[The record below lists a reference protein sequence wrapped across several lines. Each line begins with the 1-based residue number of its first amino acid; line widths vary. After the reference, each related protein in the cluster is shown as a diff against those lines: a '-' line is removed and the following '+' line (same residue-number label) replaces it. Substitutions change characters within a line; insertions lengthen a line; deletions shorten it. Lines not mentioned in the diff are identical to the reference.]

1 MRKFTKK
8 SQIMLYGCAGL
19 GVNMLNMIVGT
30 YLCSALL
37 VGGFEHNVENW
48 TYLNKDLVV
57 AALWSLLIV
66 IAKAIDGII
75 DVPLSHLTDN
85 LKTRWGKRRPS
96 IVLGYVPMIIA
107 YLLFLVPVDHEA
119 SILNTLWFALVLFV
133 FYGAY
138 TLTMLTY
145 YATFAEVTRT
155 EKELVLLSNVK
166 SVCDVVYFS
175 MSYALVPLFVS
186 LGMNVRNVAVAFLP
200 LSLTMLIPLFM
211 LKEESTLEAD
221 NTDVPAERVS
231 LKKSLFFVFKDKPF
245 IFWMCCVFVMNM
257 GLQLFLGGINEYF
270 STTGLNMTV
279 VMATC
284 FVPVPFTL
292 ILYNRIVNKKGLG
305 FAYRYILLVFAL
317 GMGLMGFCR
326 LVPASIIYPYA
337 IFCSLVVSF
346 AIGAFFSI
354 TYTVPSHRAA
364 LRVEESKTASSMYF
378 AIQGLFEG
386 VSAGIGT
393 GVILVFLK
401 QSEAVLG
408 FDLMP
413 YMTVIVAVLCVI
425 ACIMSLRLPKSIVK
439 LGLTDGQG
447 EA

>member
-1 MRKFTKK
+1 MQKFTKK
-8 SQIMLYGCAGL
+8 SQIILYGCAGL

-37 VGGFEHNVENW
+37 VGGFVDHVEQW

-57 AALWSLLIV
+57 AALWSVLIV

-75 DVPLSHLTDN
+75 DVPLSHFTDH
-85 LKTRWGKRRPS
+85 LKTRWGKRRPA

-107 YLLFLVPVDHEA
+107 YLLFLIPIEPSATV
-119 SILNTLWFALVLFV
+119 LNTIWFAFVLFV

-166 SVCDVVYFS
+166 STCDVVYFS
-175 MSYALVPLFVS
+175 LSYALVPLFVS
-186 LGMNVRNVAVAFLP
+186 MGMNIRNVAIIFLP
-200 LSLTMLIPLFM
+200 LSLTMLIPMFM
-211 LKEESTLEAD
+211 LKEESTLESKSEKPD
-221 NTDVPAERVS
+221 TERVS
-231 LKKSLFFVFKDKPF
+231 LKKSLFFVFMDKPF

-284 FVPVPFTL
+284 FAPVPFTL
-292 ILYNRIVNKKGLG
+292 ILYNKIVNKKGLG
-305 FAYRYILLVFAL
+305 FAYRYILLVFAAGMAL
-317 GMGLMGFCR
+317 MGLCR
-326 LVPASIIYPYA
+326 FIPASLIYPYA
-337 IFCSLVVSF
+337 ILCSLIASF
-346 AIGAFFSI
+346 SIGAFFSI

-364 LRVEESKTASSMYF
+364 LRVGESKTASSMYF

-401 QSEAVLG
+401 QSAASLG
-408 FDLMP
+408 FNLMP
-413 YMTVIVAVLCVI
+413 FMTVIVAALCMV
-425 ACIMSLRLPKSIVK
+425 AFAMSFRLPQTITK
-439 LGLTDGQG
+439 LGLS
-447 EA
+447 EAEIN